1 MIAQQLSER
10 VALWPLGYQ
19 VNTSEPIYKIGQRVF
34 AAKQSETFSAE
45 EKLSACHY
53 EQATG
58 YHSAHCFPC
67 SGIGLTIVGAE
78 SFRMPRQA
86 EEEKGTIA
94 NVMGTLKSY
103 YDKSVDTAS
112 GYVDTIK
119 GYKLEEKA
127 KNLYDETVSAVTTYA
142 GIFNDQIYHMFYSQD
157 SS

>member
-1 MIAQQLSER
+1 MNKLLAITVLIAFF
-10 VALWPLGYQ
+10 ALG
-19 VNTSEPIYKIGQRVF
+19 V
-34 AAKQSETFSAE
+34 
-45 EKLSACHY
+45 
-53 EQATG
+53 
-58 YHSAHCFPC
+58 
-67 SGIGLTIVGAE
+67 E

-86 EEEKGTIA
+86 EEEKGTFA
-94 NVMGTLKSY
+94 NVMDTLKSY

-112 GYVDTIK
+112 GYVETIK